1 MCAAVGWCSRR
12 TQWPM
17 TPFAQSVAVTSVGHP
32 SIAPTP
38 FIAALLLGC
47 LDIRSLWSLDHSAG
61 DTCLQ
66 PGRSQLLAFADLA
79 TLRHLRIRED
89 LHRTDVA
96 LLVVVDGD
104 DFESAWGS
112 CRLSGSLSRWAWRQ
126 ISAHEAYYEEARW
139 EERTREAGNVVR
151 VRRKALLIW
160 QQPLGG

>member
-1 MCAAVGWCSRR
+1 
-12 TQWPM
+12 M
-17 TPFAQSVAVTSVGHP
+17 TPFAQSGALASAGRP

-38 FIAALLLGC
+38 FISELLVAC
-47 LDIRSLWSLDHSAG
+47 PEIRSLWSLDHSAS

-104 DFESAWGS
+104 GFESAWGS

-139 EERTREAGNVVR
+139 EERASEAGNVVR
-151 VRRKALLIW
+151 VRRKALLLW
-160 QQPLGG
+160 QQPPGR

>member
-1 MCAAVGWCSRR
+1 
-12 TQWPM
+12 M
-17 TPFAQSVAVTSVGHP
+17 TPFAPPVASVDRP

-38 FIAALLLGC
+38 FISGLLLGC
-47 LDIRSLWSLDHSAG
+47 LEIRSLWSLDHSAG

-96 LLVVVDGD
+96 LLVVIDGD
-104 DFESAWGS
+104 GFESAWGS

-126 ISAHEAYYEEARW
+126 ISAHEAYYEEARR
-139 EERTREAGNVVR
+139 EDEAGNVVR
-151 VRRKALLIW
+151 VRRKALLLW
-160 QQPLGG
+160 QQPPSR